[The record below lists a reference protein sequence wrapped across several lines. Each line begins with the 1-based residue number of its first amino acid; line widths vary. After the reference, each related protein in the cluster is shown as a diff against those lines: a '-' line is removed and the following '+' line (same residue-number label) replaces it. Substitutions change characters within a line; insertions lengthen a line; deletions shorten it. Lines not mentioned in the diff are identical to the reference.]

1 MKPLAVAFLFA
12 LAIFAVFPYGALAFR
27 PQADPGPAER
37 CACAYES
44 LTPAAIERAVGIAR
58 RALSVNPD
66 RIRNER
72 TDILSVDNLPEA
84 APREVVTLAARAAVA
99 KPGVIQCDLP
109 PFPPTL
115 AAGEP
120 ETIEPA
126 AEGAGGTAAFTREEL
141 LNID

>member
-12 LAIFAVFPYGALAFR
+12 AAIFAVFPYRALTFR
-27 PQADPGPAER
+27 PQADPGHAGN

-44 LTPAAIERAVGIAR
+44 LTPAATERAVGIAR
-58 RALSVNPD
+58 RALSVSPD
-66 RIRNER
+66 RMRNER
-72 TDILSVDNLPEA
+72 ADILSVDNLPEA

-120 ETIEPA
+120 ETIAPPA
-126 AEGAGGTAAFTREEL
+126 ERAGEAGAFAREEL